1 MAWVTLLFTVAL
13 WFVLK
18 KKTKALKKWYVK
30 SILFAI
36 FSVSL
41 AQTIVGGWLV
51 AGLRRLI
58 KLTTLPVGALAGALV
73 LLALIVLIADIWKDK
88 KADKLA
94 QASILLLPILFVV
107 AAGPIAPTGRN
118 LTASFANISAN
129 GLAFLT
135 GA

>member
-1 MAWVTLLFTVAL
+1 MAWVTLLFIVAL
-13 WFVLK
+13 WFILK

-51 AGLRRLI
+51 AGLRWLI
-58 KLTTLPVGALAGALV
+58 GLTTLPIGALGGALV

-94 QASILLLPILFVV
+94 QAAILLLPILFVV
-107 AAGPIAPTGRN
+107 AAGPIAPTGKG
-118 LTASFANISAN
+118 LTDSFANISAN

>member
-1 MAWVTLLFTVAL
+1 MAWVTLLFIVAL
-13 WFVLK
+13 WFILK
-18 KKTKALKKWYVK
+18 KKTKALKKWYVV

-51 AGLRRLI
+51 AGLRWLIGLTRLPI
-58 KLTTLPVGALAGALV
+58 GALAGALV
-73 LLALIVLIADIWKDK
+73 LLALIVLVADIWKDK

-94 QASILLLPILFVV
+94 QVAILLLPILFVV

-118 LTASFANISAN
+118 LTDSFANISAN